1 MYLALVG
8 VGCGFGRCLIVNE
21 KHGTYDQYQVATME
35 SRVGQAVC
43 QKVELSFSRG
53 CQETFWR
60 PRTGQASPSG
70 FWQVATW
77 PGCAAAEGA
86 SVYEVPL

>member
-8 VGCGFGRCLIVNE
+8 VGCGSGRCLIVNE
-21 KHGTYDQYQVATME
+21 KHGTYAQYQVATRE

-43 QKVELSFSRG
+43 EKGELSFSRG
-53 CQETFWR
+53 CQEAQDR
-60 PRTGQASPSG
+60 PP
-70 FWQVATW
+70 QVASGRW
-77 PGCAAAEGA
+77 QLGLAALQPEGA